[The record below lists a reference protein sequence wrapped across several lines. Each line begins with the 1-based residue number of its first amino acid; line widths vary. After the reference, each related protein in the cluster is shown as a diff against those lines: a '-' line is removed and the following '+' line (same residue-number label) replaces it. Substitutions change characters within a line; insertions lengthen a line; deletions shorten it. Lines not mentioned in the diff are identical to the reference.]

1 VELVRQ
7 WGDGRD
13 FLLAKEGA
21 ALRAVGLSYRYRV
34 EDRDAPVRFF
44 HVVVEPSAR
53 RRGIATALIGRLEA
67 RDEDR
72 VYRRAV
78 LPGVAREGEQL
89 LRARGYAPVQRI
101 LSMVRAQVALP
112 APSLPEGYAMREPR
126 LPGECASLAGIYN
139 AAYKGSFAFSP
150 IEPEEV
156 GTGEGRVVVLD
167 DPEGRPAGWFHVLA
181 PGVLHTVQVRPELQG
196 RGLGRALTVGA
207 LHVLA
212 TQGYPSVE
220 LAVDAANV
228 RAVALYEKLGFETTR
243 VDTTWER

>member
-1 VELVRQ
+1 MVKITAYRAGDGPAVAAFLTAVHAHDPRVDPFEEEAFVELVRQ

-112 APSLPEGYAMREPR
+112 APSLPEGYAMR
-126 LPGECASLAGIYN
+126 
-139 AAYKGSFAFSP
+139 
-150 IEPEEV
+150 
-156 GTGEGRVVVLD
+156 
-167 DPEGRPAGWFHVLA
+167 
-181 PGVLHTVQVRPELQG
+181 
-196 RGLGRALTVGA
+196 
-207 LHVLA
+207 
-212 TQGYPSVE
+212 
-220 LAVDAANV
+220 
-228 RAVALYEKLGFETTR
+228 
-243 VDTTWER
+243 